1 MNDLDELEVCIC
13 NLFFLKNAFVKL
25 FLNHFFS
32 PFLSL
37 QNITDSYLIK
47 RHELLEVEE
56 KEKMKRS
63 ALGLNRR
70 RRNRCDSRA
79 DSSGANTPDPTS
91 LYNNQDNVF
100 QIPNFNASAGPAS
113 PASPP
118 ATPNSAVVSDDS
130 QPPTGN
136 GSAIRPE
143 KKKVNNAKRIVE
155 ESTSARGPIDF
166 DEVLPYEPLQFP
178 LPDDVYEQLLAE
190 SDHNKEVFDM
200 PSNTSSF
207 PASPIS
213 SSSSTSTVEEEDE
226 DEDDDA
232 SDPEW
237 TVVKPIKSCSEQ
249 ALVLKF
255 AKR

>member
-1 MNDLDELEVCIC
+1 MYLFEKFFL
-13 NLFFLKNAFVKL
+13 NLFL
-25 FLNHFFS
+25 S

-37 QNITDSYLIK
+37 QNITDSFLIK
-47 RHELLEVEE
+47 RHEMLEIEE

-130 QPPTGN
+130 QPPSGN
-136 GSAIRPE
+136 GSVTRPE
-143 KKKVNNAKRIVE
+143 KKKVNAKRIVE
-155 ESTSARGPIDF
+155 ENTSARGPVDF

-213 SSSSTSTVEEEDE
+213 SSSSTSTVEDEDE